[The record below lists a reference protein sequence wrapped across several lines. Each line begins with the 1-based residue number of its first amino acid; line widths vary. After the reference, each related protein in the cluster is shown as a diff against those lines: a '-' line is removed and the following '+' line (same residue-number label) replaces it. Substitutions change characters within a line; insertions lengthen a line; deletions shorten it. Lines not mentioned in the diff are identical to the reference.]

1 MRFLNITTPVCL
13 LLAAL
18 SATVTAC
25 DGYLFCHCYN
35 SDGKPN
41 DVATQTVCNRFPK
54 DQSKMID
61 VNKWSDGAKECQYA
75 GPKFTPHDPRRPRGD
90 VQAYGFGN
98 CDWRGMWPPVPP
110 AKIPVAGIHRLKAQR
125 VTMELKSSVI
135 TRLETSELNVK
146 CQAIA
151 FAFYLE

>member
-1 MRFLNITTPVCL
+1 MRSLDITTPVCL

-41 DVATQTVCNRFPK
+41 DVATQTVCDRFPK

-90 VQAYGFGN
+90 VKAYGFGN
-98 CDWRGMWPPVPP
+98 CDWRVM
-110 AKIPVAGIHRLKAQR
+110 
-125 VTMELKSSVI
+125 
-135 TRLETSELNVK
+135 
-146 CQAIA
+146 CQAAGATGKDSSCRDTPPEGPESYNGI
-151 FAFYLE
+151 EIVRHN